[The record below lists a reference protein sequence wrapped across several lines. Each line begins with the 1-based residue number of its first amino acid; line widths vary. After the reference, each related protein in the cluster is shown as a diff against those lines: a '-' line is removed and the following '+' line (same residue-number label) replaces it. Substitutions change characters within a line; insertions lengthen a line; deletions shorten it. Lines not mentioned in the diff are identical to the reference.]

1 MCSPSEQVAI
11 ESAHFLLGAWKHY
24 KDIKV
29 MALADSFNNEKG
41 DTGSC
46 KLVNTQSSKTLVFLT
61 GTGI

>member
-1 MCSPSEQVAI
+1 MCSPSKQVAI

-46 KLVNTQSSKTLVFLT
+46 KLVIHRALKHWFF
-61 GTGI
+61 